1 MTFRVGLTGGI
12 GSGKST
18 VTTLFEELGVPVID
32 TDAISRQLT
41 QPGGAAIPAIQAEF
55 GQSFIDASGALDRE
69 KMRQLVFSDPA
80 SKQRLEQ
87 ILHPLILEQVH
98 TLADSSKAPYTL
110 IAVPLLFET
119 GDYKNWLH
127 RTVTVDCS
135 EHTQLERTLKRNGM
149 SEQAVHSILSQQFT
163 RAQRLQLADDCI
175 KNDGNL
181 ADLRP
186 QIERLNQLYL
196 ELATISN

>member
-18 VTTLFEELGVPVID
+18 VATLFEELGVPVID

-55 GQSFIDASGALDRE
+55 GQSFIDTSGALDRE

-98 TLADSSKAPYTL
+98 TLAGSSKAAYTL
-110 IAVPLLFET
+110 IVVPLLFET

-135 EHTQLERTLKRNGM
+135 EHTQLERTLKRKGM
-149 SEQAVHSILSQQFT
+149 SEQTVRSILSHQLS

-175 KNDGNL
+175 NNDGNL
-181 ADLRP
+181 TDLRP
-186 QIERLNQLYL
+186 QIERLNRLYL
-196 ELATISN
+196 ELAAISN